1 MSTSYSHIAVM
12 PSETLTGLDVQEGL
26 IYFDCTL
33 GGAGHSKMILEQLNG
48 TGHLYSFDQDINV
61 IQSHKEEA
69 TKYENWTLVH
79 SNFENIP
86 EYCKENNIEIT
97 GGLLMDLGLSSIQ
110 LDNPERGFSYQHE
123 SQLDMRMD
131 TDLEISAYEVINHFK
146 EKEIAD
152 IFYNYS
158 EERLSRQIASK
169 IIEKRPIE
177 TNKELADLIKEIYWK
192 RYHKHS
198 KTHPA
203 TKCFQALRIY
213 VNRELEVLEN
223 LLEAIPGLL
232 SENAKVVIISFHS
245 LEDRVAKLFFKKKS
259 DDYKF
264 ELDFKKPLEASRE
277 EMKVNSRS
285 RCAKLR
291 AGKFTVK
298 ENNLCQ

>member
-1 MSTSYSHIAVM
+1 MSSSYSHIAVM
-12 PSETLTGLDVQEGL
+12 PNETLSELKVQEGL
-26 IYFDCTL
+26 VYFDCTL
-33 GGAGHSKMILEQLNG
+33 GAAGHSKMILEKLNG

-61 IQSHKEEA
+61 INQHQAEA
-69 TKYENWTLVH
+69 DKYENWTLVH

-86 EYCKENNIEIT
+86 KFCSENNIKIT

-110 LDNPERGFSYQHE
+110 LDDPERGFSYQHDTK
-123 SQLDMRMD
+123 LDMRMD
-131 TDLEISAYEVINHFK
+131 TNLEISAYEVINHFK

-152 IFYNYS
+152 IFYNYA

-169 IIEKRPIE
+169 IIESRPIE
-177 TNKELADLIKEIYWK
+177 TSQELADLIKDIYWR
-192 RYHKHS
+192 RYHKKS

-223 LLEAIPGLL
+223 LLDSIPEILEEEAR
-232 SENAKVVIISFHS
+232 VVIISFHS
-245 LEDRVAKLFFKKKS
+245 LEDRFAKLFFKKKD

-264 ELDFKKPLEASRE
+264 ELPFKKPLEASRE
-277 EMKVNSRS
+277 EFKENSRS

-291 AGKFTVK
+291 AGIFRRK
-298 ENNLCQ
+298 EN